1 MYLYLKKHEAS
12 IRTLLASGDDQD
24 WRAIKAYHRTQI
36 DFLQHERLIHL
47 LVTLAFGFFMFGVLI
62 LAVLTDELLFILL
75 FGIIAIL
82 EVFYVIHMYRL
93 ENGVQRWYVLYNE
106 LTDCEA
112 KGGRNR
118 EL

>member
-1 MYLYLKKHEAS
+1 MYLYLKNYEAT
-12 IRTLLASGDDQD
+12 IRSQITTGGDQD
-24 WRAIKAYHRTQI
+24 WSALKAYHKTQI
-36 DFLQHERLIHL
+36 EFLQHERLIHL

-62 LAVLTDELLFILL
+62 LAVLTDELLFIVL

-93 ENGVQRWYVLYNE
+93 ENGIQRWYVLYNA

-112 KGGRNR
+112 KGGRHR